1 MFIADAAIDPVT
13 KSWIDLLG
21 HLHPVVLHFPLAL
34 MLVGALAVLW
44 NWFRGEE
51 GVGEFAFHCIWIGAA
66 LAVLA
71 SVSGWFFA
79 ESESDEKGLELHR
92 WFAVGSTIAAVVLAA
107 LASLSRTDERPGLL
121 AMTRILTLVTALGMA
136 YTGHVGGE
144 MVWGEGVVTT
154 RLVTAVKASWTRVGE
169 LREQQRQEEE
179 RERAAAASK
188 PADPAKATEP
198 SKPEETAKP
207 ANEAAKPAEPAP
219 ATESKPVEPAKPA
232 AEPKPEPSLGAVSG
246 DMGEWSDPPKPS
258 GTPAT
263 PPASGDK
270 PAAGADRAKVPD
282 PVMPKK
288 PVSYKEDL
296 LPLLKARCYEC
307 HSGEKPKD
315 GVGFDHMDELV
326 KTEGKRAVVMK
337 GDPTKSTMFSTIM
350 KADDSKKRMPPP
362 KKGKRLTPE
371 ESGIIKAW
379 ITEGAKL
386 DN

>member
-1 MFIADAAIDPVT
+1 MNRMFIADAAIDPVT

-21 HLHPVVLHFPLAL
+21 HLHPVVLHFPLGL
-34 MLVGALAVLW
+34 LLVGAVAVIW

-79 ESESDEKGLELHR
+79 EHESDEKGLELHR
-92 WFAVGSTIAAVVLAA
+92 WFAVGSTIAAVTLAA

-144 MVWGEGVVTT
+144 MVWGEGVVTS
-154 RLVTAVKASWTRVGE
+154 RLATAVKVSWTRVGE
-169 LREQQRQEEE
+169 IREQRRQEEE

-188 PADPAKATEP
+188 PVATEP
-198 SKPEETAKP
+198 AKP
-207 ANEAAKPAEPAP
+207 TDAAKPASETPKAPEPA
-219 ATESKPVEPAKPA
+219 KPIEPAKPA
-232 AEPKPEPSLGAVSG
+232 EEPKPETKPEPTLGAVSG
-246 DMGEWSDPPKPS
+246 DAAEWSDPPKAPDA
-258 GTPAT
+258 PAA
-263 PPASGDK
+263 PPAGSDK
-270 PAAGADRAKVPD
+270 PAAGADKPKVPE

-315 GVGFDHMDELV
+315 GVAFDHMDELI

-337 GDPTKSTMFSTIM
+337 GDPGKSTMFTVVM
-350 KADDSKKRMPPP
+350 KGDDSKKRMPPP

-371 ESGIIKAW
+371 EAGVIMAW
-379 ITEGAKL
+379 IKEGAKL
-386 DN
+386 DS